1 MKWSAPMLLRIDE
14 PPLLFKHQQAVEDP
28 RDGLTLFG
36 PLDAGK
42 PHGIRAGVIGTAD
55 GRRRFRRWVQRAQS
69 VISNDPPRIARPCFP
84 GFQAAFQIPWNAE
97 PAIELNVDPAEI
109 NRKVHI
115 DDPHQRVYQTVDL
128 FANAIIEAI
137 RTEDI
142 KPEMWFVII
151 PDEIHKCCRP
161 RSVVARALQVKAGE
175 RMNVRSAQR
184 LSVEPFL
191 LPGEANAAVPYQYEV
206 NFHNQLKGRLLEH
219 NAPTQIIRESTIAH
233 REILNRAGYPTRRLD
248 EMESAIAWNLCSTA
262 FYKCGGR
269 PWKINSIRE
278 GVCYI
283 GLVFKQ
289 EFNTNDPR
297 SACCAAQMFLDSG
310 DGVVF
315 KGNVGPWYSP
325 ERGDYHL
332 SADAARELVEQAMK
346 AYRHKHN
353 NKSPSELFIHGKVRF
368 DQREWTGFREA
379 AGTSTNLVGVRIRSD
394 GDLKLF
400 RRGDQPVL
408 RGLAYVRDAHTAY
421 LWTKGFTPRLRTYP
435 GREVPL
441 PLLVDVCKGDADI
454 KVVLNDLMALTKLNY
469 NACIFAD
476 GQPVTL
482 RFADAIGEI
491 LTSGPF
497 KDVPPLP
504 FKLYI

>member
-1 MKWSAPMLLRIDE
+1 MRWQAPTLLKLDE
-14 PPLLFKHQQAVEDP
+14 PPLLFRHRQGVEDP

-36 PLDAGK
+36 PLDDGK
-42 PHGIRAGVIGTAD
+42 PYGVRAGVIGTAD
-55 GRRRFRRWVQRAQS
+55 GRRRFRRWVERVQCMITNEPA
-69 VISNDPPRIARPCFP
+69 RIARPCFP
-84 GFQAAFQIPWNAE
+84 GFETAFQIPWDPE
-97 PAIELNVDPAEI
+97 PAVELNVDLAEI
-109 NRKVHI
+109 NRRVHI

-137 RTEDI
+137 RTEDV
-142 KPEMWFVII
+142 KPDMWFVII

-161 RSVVARALQVKAGE
+161 KSIIDAAVKITATE
-175 RMNVRSAQR
+175 KMNVQWAQR
-184 LSVEPFL
+184 LPSEPFL
-191 LPGEANAAVPYQYEV
+191 LKEEANAAVPYQYEV
-206 NFHNQLKGRLLEH
+206 NFHNQLKGRLLDY

-233 REILNRAGYPTRRLD
+233 REILNAAGHPTRRLD
-248 EMESAIAWNLCSTA
+248 VMQSAIAWNICTTA

-269 PWKINSIRE
+269 PWKISGIRD
-278 GVCYI
+278 GVCYL

-289 EFNTNDPR
+289 EVTSKDPR

-315 KGNVGPWYSP
+315 KGNVGPWYAP

-332 SADAARELVEQAMK
+332 SADAARELVEQAIK
-346 AYRHKHN
+346 AYREKHN
-353 NKSPSELFIHGKVRF
+353 NKPPKELFIHGKVRF
-368 DQREWTGFREA
+368 EEREWTGFREA
-379 AGTSTNLVGVRIRSD
+379 AGTSTNVVGVRIRSD
-394 GDLKLF
+394 NNLRLF
-400 RRGDQPVL
+400 RKGDQPVL
-408 RGLAYVRDAHTAY
+408 RGLAYVRDKHTAF
-421 LWTKGFTPRLRTYP
+421 LWTKGFTPRLQTYP

-454 KVVLNDLMALTKLNY
+454 KIVLNDLMALTKLNY

-497 KDVPPLP
+497 TNVPPLP